1 MKQENETMI
10 SEEIR
15 MKPFKKNTSSS
26 QYPGKRL
33 RDLLYPTGR
42 TLTYDCSVNS
52 SDEKLTE
59 LTTHIFIICNSTQD
73 LAYNFELIDV
83 FSKIQ

>member
-1 MKQENETMI
+1 
-10 SEEIR
+10 
-15 MKPFKKNTSSS
+15 MKPFKKSTSSS

-42 TLTYDCSVNS
+42 TVTYDCSVNS
-52 SDEKLTE
+52 CLWDKNLTVLQTEKLTE
-59 LTTHIFIICNSTQD
+59 LTTHILIICNSTQD